1 MKVPIDAVLSEFHSK
16 GFALIPGALSEEQVE
31 KLRKAADSY
40 LDNPESLAPG
50 FIDSVYGTPVL
61 RNTQSLDPVF
71 CDLLGQEPFVSLSEA
86 LLGSDFGFCGQNVIR
101 SGKGEAISRWH
112 VDDVLEFP
120 LPDDVP
126 HHNRDIHM
134 PVNWFS
140 FQIALSDIETPD
152 DGATEVIPGSHY
164 SGRVPPGQRMEADE
178 DNPPSFEG
186 IFPEP
191 ILCRAGDVYLF
202 NHQLWHRGRPNLTGR
217 TRYLMQ
223 SQYCQGW
230 LLRRFGP
237 GPHRECHLPSD
248 MLESVSPVARRILGI
263 NKEGE

>member
-1 MKVPIDAVLSEFHSK
+1 MKVSIDSVLSEFHTK
-16 GFALIPGALSEEQVE
+16 GFVIIKNALTEEKVQE
-31 KLRKAADSY
+31 LRSAADRY
-40 LDNPESLAPG
+40 LDNPECLAPG
-50 FIDSVYGTPVL
+50 FIDGVRGTPVL

-86 LLGSDFGFCGQNVIR
+86 LLGPDFGFCGQNVIR
-101 SGKGEAISRWH
+101 SGKGEAISFWH

-120 LPDDVP
+120 LPDNVP
-126 HHNRDIHM
+126 CHNRDIQM

-152 DGATEVIPGSHY
+152 DGATEVVPGSHY
-164 SGRVPPGQRMEADE
+164 SGRVSPRERMEPDE

-186 IFPEP
+186 VFPES

-217 TRYLMQ
+217 VRYLMQ
-223 SQYCQGW
+223 SQFCKRW
-230 LLRRFGP
+230 LTKRFGP
-237 GPHRECHLPSD
+237 GPHRECHLPAEA
-248 MLESVSPVARRILGI
+248 LHKVSPVALRILGVD
-263 NKEGE
+263 NA